1 MEVSKQKNSDAPG
14 NTDDILDN
22 IDLFREV
29 DEVIKEQEEKRERGQ
44 LVVTVK

>member
-1 MEVSKQKNSDAPG
+1 MEVSKQKNSDAPE

-22 IDLFREV
+22 LDLFREV
-29 DEVIKEQEEKRERGQ
+29 DKVIKEQEEKRERGQ